1 MNSINES
8 KKEPLP
14 ATFLTTFVSDGWNTI
29 SRLRSDIEAIK
40 KEFTGTKKAEIIL
53 DNLITA
59 YLVAVGQAEACLEN
73 KNYLDFS
80 RDEILNGENVDSSV
94 KPSKITEA
102 QRIDKP
108 ATAANKIMEA
118 ASIGDWKQE
127 TLEKATL
134 SEEDA
139 EKCPEINSEYFVDFG
154 EPVGNKLTD
163 DDLYENNN

>member
-1 MNSINES
+1 MNNINES

-14 ATFLTTFVSDGWNTI
+14 TTFLTTFVSDGWNTI

-40 KEFTGTKKAEIIL
+40 KEFTGTKKAEAIL
-53 DNLITA
+53 DSLITA

-80 RDEILNGENVDSSV
+80 RDEMLSGEELDSNTKSLG
-94 KPSKITEA
+94 ITEMLQITQPTQA
-102 QRIDKP
+102 VRNEPSVNSSDKEVF
-108 ATAANKIMEA
+108 NKAI
-118 ASIGDWKQE
+118 
-127 TLEKATL
+127 L
-134 SEEDA
+134 SEEETA
-139 EKCPEINSEYFVDFG
+139 EKCQVADSEYFVDFD